1 MSTSSTAVPNSEQS
15 VERISRGKAVG
26 EWLLAFALVASLG
39 WLSKGFTRGAEG
51 ISAVWLS
58 NGVLLGFLLTAP
70 RYRWPGLL
78 LAGLAGNLFSGW
90 IVGDILSFAIPIA
103 FFNVLEVVIASA
115 RQRKVAE
122 SSDITHRRTFLRFC
136 LYAVFLA
143 PLLTALVTLLYA
155 PVVGGNASF
164 SQLRDWVIGHA
175 LGIATVTPI
184 TLAFRRESLRQL
196 FRREM
201 LLEILLVSVVTALVF
216 AQSRFP
222 LLFLIFPPML
232 LVAMRSG
239 FVGTS
244 ASALFMVVIAVT
256 LTVADHGPLTLMR
269 EATTGERLMVLQ
281 LLTGSLLL
289 ALFPVVVSLAE
300 KHRAHERLSQL
311 QTRLQI
317 LTDYSTDVIVLAD
330 VGGQRHYVSP
340 AITDVLGWTPEQFMQ
355 QTFRDL
361 VDPAHYDALEAQMQ
375 DESTDWQKLTLVFPG
390 RRADGTELWI
400 ESQIAKF
407 RDEHF
412 VGGEGRVITLRDV
425 TRRRLAEQQ
434 LEVANQELASM
445 VWKDGLTGLANRR
458 RFDEALE
465 NEWELAIRGG
475 SPLAIVLI
483 DVDYFKLYNDHYGH
497 QRGDHCLVAVAKV
510 IAEGLY
516 RPGDLAARYGGE
528 EFALILPMT
537 EIDDAALVAERIR
550 AGLSKLDIDHVASAK
565 GIVTISVGVAGAV
578 PQSRGT
584 VQDIIKAADEA
595 LYTSK
600 REGRNRTTV
609 LAVNWPSSSLSL

>member
-1 MSTSSTAVPNSEQS
+1 M
-15 VERISRGKAVG
+15 SRGRVVG
-26 EWLLAFALVASLG
+26 EWLLAFALVVVLG
-39 WLSKGFTRGAEG
+39 WLSKGFTRNAAGV
-51 ISAVWLS
+51 SAVWLS

-70 RYRWPGLL
+70 RDRWPGLL
-78 LAGLAGNLFSGW
+78 LAGFAGNLLSGVL
-90 IVGDILSFAIPIA
+90 VGDRLSLAIPVA
-103 FFNVLEVVIASA
+103 FFNLLEVAIASLP
-115 RQRKVAE
+115 QRKGIAE
-122 SSDITHRRTFLRFC
+122 AEDITHRRTFLRFC
-136 LYAVFLA
+136 LFAVVLA
-143 PLLTALVTLLYA
+143 PVVTALVTLLYA
-155 PVVGGNASF
+155 PLAGLRVGLPQF
-164 SQLRDWVIGHA
+164 RDWTIGHA
-175 LGIATVTPI
+175 LGIATLTPI
-184 TLAFRRESLRQL
+184 TLAFRREPLSQL

-201 LLEILLVSVVTALVF
+201 LLEILLVVAVTTLVF
-216 AQSRFP
+216 AQSRYP
-222 LLFLIFPPML
+222 AVFLIFPPML

-239 FVGTS
+239 FVGTA
-244 ASALFMVVIAVT
+244 ASALIVVVIAAIFT
-256 LTVADHGPLTLMR
+256 AADYGPLTLMR
-269 EATTGERLMVLQ
+269 DATTGERLRVLQ
-281 LLTGSLLL
+281 LMTGCLLL
-289 ALFPVVVSLAE
+289 SLFPVVVSLAE
-300 KHRAHERLSQL
+300 KRRAHDSLTDL
-311 QTRLQI
+311 QKRLQL
-317 LTDYSTDVIVLAD
+317 LTDYSTDVILLAD
-330 VGGQRHYVSP
+330 VGGKRHYVSP
-340 AITDVLGWTPEQFMQ
+340 AVKEVLGWTPEEFVE
-355 QTFRDL
+355 QTYRDM
-361 VDPAHYDALEAQMQ
+361 VDPDDFEALSAQVNNA
-375 DESTDWQKLTLVFPG
+375 SADWTKLTLVFRG
-390 RRADGTELWI
+390 RRADGSEVWI

-412 VGGEGRVITLRDV
+412 VGGEGRVITLRDI
-425 TRRRLAEQQ
+425 TRRRQAEQA

-497 QRGDHCLVAVAKV
+497 QRGDHCLVSVAKV
-510 IAEGLY
+510 IGEGLY

-528 EFALILPMT
+528 EFALVLPMT

-550 AGLSKLDIDHVASAK
+550 AGLNKLDIDHVASQK

-609 LAVNWPSSSLSL
+609 LAVNWPA

>member
-1 MSTSSTAVPNSEQS
+1 M
-15 VERISRGKAVG
+15 SRGKAVG
-26 EWLLAFALVASLG
+26 EWLLVFTLVAVLG
-39 WLSKGFTRGAEG
+39 WLSKDFTRNAAGV
-51 ISAVWLS
+51 SAVWLS

-70 RYRWPGLL
+70 RDRWLGLM
-78 LAGLAGNLFSGW
+78 LAGLAGNFLSGA
-90 IVGDILSFAIPIA
+90 IVGDRMSFAIPIA
-103 FFNVLEVVIASA
+103 FFNLFEVAIACLP
-115 RQRKVAE
+115 QRKGIVEAM
-122 SSDITHRRTFLRFC
+122 DITHRRTFLRFC
-136 LYAVFLA
+136 LYAVLLA
-143 PLLTALVTLLYA
+143 PLATALVTVLYA
-155 PVVGGNASF
+155 PLVGAHSNLAQF
-164 SQLRDWVIGHA
+164 RDWTIGHA
-175 LGIATVTPI
+175 LGLATLTPI
-184 TLAFRRESLRQL
+184 TLAFRRESLSQL

-201 LLEILLVSVVTALVF
+201 LLEVLLVVAVTTLVF
-216 AQSRFP
+216 AQSRYP
-222 LLFLIFPPML
+222 AVFLIFPPML

-239 FVGTS
+239 FVGTA
-244 ASALFMVVIAVT
+244 ASALVVVVIAAIFT
-256 LTVADHGPLTLMR
+256 AADYGPLTLMR
-269 EATTGERLMVLQ
+269 DATTGERLRVLQ
-281 LLTGSLLL
+281 LMAGCLLL
-289 ALFPVVVSLAE
+289 SLFPVVVSLAE
-300 KHRAHERLSQL
+300 KRRAHESLIDL
-311 QTRLQI
+311 QTRLQL

-330 VGGQRHYVSP
+330 VGGKRHYVSP
-340 AITDVLGWTPEQFMQ
+340 AIKEVLGWTPEEFLQ
-355 QTFRDL
+355 QTYRDL
-361 VDPAHYDALEAQMQ
+361 VEPEEYEALTSQIR
-375 DESTDWQKLTLVFPG
+375 DESDWTKLTLVFRG
-390 RRADGTELWI
+390 KRADGGEVWI

-412 VGGEGRVITLRDV
+412 IGGEGRVITLRDV
-425 TRRRLAEQQ
+425 TRRRQAEQQ

-445 VWKDGLTGLANRR
+445 VWKDGLTSLANRR

-497 QRGDHCLVAVAKV
+497 QRGDHCLVAVARV

-528 EFALILPMT
+528 EFALVLPMT

-550 AGLSKLDIDHVASAK
+550 AGLNKLDIDHVASQK

-609 LAVNWPSSSLSL
+609 LAVNWPA